1 MFIGCFVEVSSD
13 YDVVVKG
20 LVDLD
25 RLDQVDDERLT
36 WVKVRSILLI

>member
-1 MFIGCFVEVSSD
+1 VFIGCFVKVSAD
-13 YDVVVKG
+13 YDIVVEC